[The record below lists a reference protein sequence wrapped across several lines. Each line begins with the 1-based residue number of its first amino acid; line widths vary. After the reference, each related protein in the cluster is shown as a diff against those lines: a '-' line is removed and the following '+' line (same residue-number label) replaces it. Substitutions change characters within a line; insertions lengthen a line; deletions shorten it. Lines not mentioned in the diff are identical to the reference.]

1 MSPRKPS
8 TRGPLAASPIE
19 RRKIYE
25 ELADRLIDQMRAGN
39 LKPGDPL
46 PTERELTGS
55 YGVGRSSVREALRML
70 ESQGLIRSIGTGA
83 FVVAEYGNPLNHSLD
98 LLLSLQATNLR
109 ELFEV
114 RKILEVECATL
125 AAMRRSARD
134 LAAMAGAID
143 EMEAGLAD
151 QRRYIEA
158 DLQFHLTV
166 AAASRNRVALH
177 MMQAIRGLLQDAL
190 ASIYYIPG
198 SPQRSI
204 AQHRQILS
212 AIAAG
217 DADAARQR
225 MMEHLQRVE
234 GDVHNVLTPGK
245 PTAVTPSLRTA
256 SRRDGRG

>member
-1 MSPRKPS
+1 MSPRRTS
-8 TRGPLAASPIE
+8 SRGSLAASRIE

-25 ELADRLIDQMRAGN
+25 ELADRLIEQIRSGS

-46 PTERELTGS
+46 PTERELAGS
-55 YGVGRSSVREALRML
+55 YGVGRSSVREALRIL
-70 ESQGLIRSIGTGA
+70 ESKGLIQSIGSGT

-98 LLLSLQATNLR
+98 LLLSLHATDLL

-125 AAMRRSARD
+125 AAIRRSAGD
-134 LAAMAGAID
+134 LAAMATAID
-143 EMEAGLAD
+143 EMDAGLAD

-166 AAASRNRVALH
+166 ASASGNRMALH

-190 ASIYYIPG
+190 ASIYFIPG

-204 AQHRQILS
+204 AQHRLILS
-212 AIAAG
+212 AIAKG
-217 DADAARQR
+217 DADAARQH
-225 MMEHLQRVE
+225 MLEHLQRVE
-234 GDVHNVLTPGK
+234 GDVQHELSGTLADVAPSTPAA
-245 PTAVTPSLRTA
+245 P
-256 SRRDGRG
+256 RGDARG